1 VSDPYELNNIA
12 GRKEVTLVQSQLRRQ
27 LFRWMEQQGDYLT
40 PRGALPYFKPK
51 MHPMDQ
57 PNQRFKYHVPNELIG
72 SLGEVY
78 VDAHALTQ

>member
-1 VSDPYELNNIA
+1 MK
-12 GRKEVTLVQSQLRRQ
+12 R
-27 LFRWMEQQGDYLT
+27 QGDYLT

-57 PNQRFKYHVPNELIG
+57 PNQKFKYSVPDELIG
-72 SLGEVY
+72 SLEEDY